1 MQHLLLPK
9 VVDAPGS
16 YLTRGGE
23 VVTVSRIVASGGAY
37 GYMNRA
43 EGHYSNG
50 IPETW
55 SCRGGRVLPFYL
67 SQNDI
72 VSKVEAHD

>member
-1 MQHLLLPK
+1 MQHWLLPR
-9 VVDAPGS
+9 VVDGPGS

-23 VVTVSRIVASGGAY
+23 VVTVERITNGF
-37 GYMNRA
+37 GYNNRA

-50 IPETW
+50 IAEAW
-55 SCRGGRVLPFYL
+55 SCRGGRVLPFSL

-72 VSKVEAHD
+72 VARA